1 MIQKG
6 EKMKKNIYIL
16 TIFLLCLDQMVKL
29 IVTKNMIVLDSLEII
44 PNFFNIT
51 YVENTG
57 GAWSI
62 LSSNTYLLTIISA
75 IVLIA
80 LNIYLNKKEK
90 YTKLEIISYGLIM
103 PGVFGNFIDRVIN
116 NAVIDYLDFKIFGY
130 DFPIFNLADILIVLG
145 IAIMILEIVL
155 EERGVDNANRE

>member
-1 MIQKG
+1 
-6 EKMKKNIYIL
+6 MKKKIYFM
-16 TIFLLCLDQMVKL
+16 TIFLFSIDQLIKL
-29 IVTKNMIVLDSLEII
+29 IVTKNMQLLSSITII

-80 LNIYLNKKEK
+80 LNSFLLKKED
-90 YTKLEIISYGLIM
+90 YTLLEVISYGLIM
-103 PGVFGNFIDRVIN
+103 PGVLGNFVDRVIN
-116 NAVIDYLDFKIFGY
+116 RSVIDYLDFKIFNY
-130 DFPIFNLADILIVLG
+130 NFPIFNLADILIVVG
-145 IAIMILEIVL
+145 IIVMILEIIIQ
-155 EERGVDNANRE
+155 ERGEKNANRK